1 MNLSTYLGNGGH
13 GAQMRLA
20 KSIGAYPSDISSWLS
35 GRRKP
40 SVPRCLAIERATA
53 GAVTRRDL
61 RPDDWQLIWPEL
73 AQPEAAGVAAGEEG
87 GHV

>member
-1 MNLSTYLGNGGH
+1 MELSTYIKTAGH

-20 KSIGAYPSDISSWLS
+20 RDVGAFASDVSSWLS

-40 SVPRCLAIERATA
+40 PVSKCLAIELATQ